1 MASVRLSDLIAPVFW
16 PVWADVK
23 KNRHT
28 HYWLKGGRSSTKS
41 SAISLFIILLIMQD
55 PQANAVCFRKVKETL
70 RDSVFEQVKWAI
82 DKLGV
87 DAYFKCSV
95 SPMEITYRPTG
106 QKILFRGVDDPLKIK
121 SLKTARGYFKLA
133 WFEELS
139 EFAGMEEVSNVI
151 LSVMRGGGGRPFLY
165 FYSYNPP
172 PQTSNWVNAQAN
184 VPRADRLV
192 VSSSYLDVPEE
203 WLGEAF
209 LREAKYQQKA
219 NEMLYRHIYLGE
231 ITGTGGA
238 IFPNA
243 CSRDITDEEIAQ
255 FDNLR
260 QGIDWG
266 FVNDPF
272 CFLKLHY
279 DSTRRDVYIFEEI
292 YGTGISNREA
302 IAKVDAIADPYT
314 PIYADSAEPKS
325 IKEFKDAAL
334 YVKAADKGPGSV
346 EYGIKFLQGLAHI
359 YIDPD
364 RCPNAWREFSLYEL
378 EKDRNGEW
386 KREPP
391 DKDNHCLAA
400 GTQIITDKG
409 LKAVEDIKRG
419 DYVLTRA
426 GYKKVLWGGISG
438 RNMAVYEIK
447 SSSGKRIK
455 ATAEHL
461 VFTARG
467 FVPVFELKAGDILL
481 EAKTW
486 QKSYTHTVAHGA
498 DTRKVRAEATESIL
512 KAAAGIC
519 TILYGNY
526 STARASKGKLYTTL
540 TETAKTTL
548 LKIWKRLRRMNIWRI
563 SILSQKKGWRPS
575 WNFWNK
581 YAQKPPCGT
590 KAPREKSG
598 TKSMRA
604 KIILGNLFTPIK
616 SVCSAGINLLPKT
629 VRKSFAATNASPLGA
644 GKKKRTMLPIPASI
658 AERSFWQTNTQK
670 GFFAASHV
678 QSVTLTGT
686 EKQVYDLTVE
696 EQHEFFANGIL
707 VHNCIDSARY
717 ALCKDTL
724 TW

>member
-1 MASVRLSDLIAPVFW
+1 MAVRLTDLIAATFW
-16 PVWADVK
+16 VVWNAIK
-23 KNRHT
+23 LGEYT
-28 HYWLKGGRSSTKS
+28 HYWLKGGRSSGKS
-41 SAISLFIILLIMQD
+41 SFISLAIVLLLILD
-55 PQANAVCFRKVKETL
+55 PDANAICFRKVGDTI
-70 RDSVFEQVKWAI
+70 RNSVYEQIKWAI
-82 DKLGV
+82 EMLGLS
-87 DAYFKCSV
+87 DYFRYLV
-95 SPMEITYRPTG
+95 APLEIVYIPTG
-106 QKILFRGVDDPLKIK
+106 QKIMFRGVDDPQKIK
-121 SLKTARGYFKLA
+121 SLKLAKGYFKLA
-133 WFEELS
+133 WFEELA
-139 EFAGMEEVSNVI
+139 EFAGMEEVNNVL
-151 LSVMRGGGGRPFLY
+151 LSVMRGGGNKPFCY

-172 PQTSNWVNAQAN
+172 AQASNWVNAEAN
-184 VPRADRLV
+184 TPRADRLV
-192 VSSSYLDVPEE
+192 VSSSYLDIPKE

-209 LREAKYQQKA
+209 LREAEYQKKS
-219 NEMLYRHIYLGE
+219 NELLYRHIYLGE
-231 ITGTGGA
+231 ATGTGGA

-243 CSRDITDEEIAQ
+243 SAFKMSDEQISQ

-447 SSSGKRIK
+447 STSGKRIK

-498 DTRKVRAEATESIL
+498 
-512 KAAAGIC
+512 
-519 TILYGNY
+519 
-526 STARASKGKLYTTL
+526 
-540 TETAKTTL
+540 
-548 LKIWKRLRRMNIWRI
+548 
-563 SILSQKKGWRPS
+563 
-575 WNFWNK
+575 
-581 YAQKPPCGT
+581 
-590 KAPREKSG
+590 
-598 TKSMRA
+598 
-604 KIILGNLFTPIK
+604 
-616 SVCSAGINLLPKT
+616 
-629 VRKSFAATNASPLGA
+629 
-644 GKKKRTMLPIPASI
+644 GKKKRTTLPIPACI
-658 AERSFWQTNTQK
+658 AERRFWQTNTQK
-670 GFFAASHV
+670 GFFAVSRV

-686 EKQVYDLTVE
+686 EKQVYDLTVA

>member
-1 MASVRLSDLIAPVFW
+1 M
-16 PVWADVK
+16 
-23 KNRHT
+23 
-28 HYWLKGGRSSTKS
+28 
-41 SAISLFIILLIMQD
+41 
-55 PQANAVCFRKVKETL
+55 
-70 RDSVFEQVKWAI
+70 
-82 DKLGV
+82 
-87 DAYFKCSV
+87 
-95 SPMEITYRPTG
+95 
-106 QKILFRGVDDPLKIK
+106 
-121 SLKTARGYFKLA
+121 
-133 WFEELS
+133 
-139 EFAGMEEVSNVI
+139 
-151 LSVMRGGGGRPFLY
+151 
-165 FYSYNPP
+165 
-172 PQTSNWVNAQAN
+172 
-184 VPRADRLV
+184 
-192 VSSSYLDVPEE
+192 DVPEE

-243 CSRDITDEEIAQ
+243 CSRRITDEEIAQ

-292 YGTGISNREA
+292 YGTGISNRDA
-302 IAKVDAIADPYT
+302 IAKVDAAADPYT

-467 FVPVFELKAGDILL
+467 FVPVFELKAGDVLL

-498 DTRKVRAEATESIL
+498 
-512 KAAAGIC
+512 
-519 TILYGNY
+519 
-526 STARASKGKLYTTL
+526 
-540 TETAKTTL
+540 
-548 LKIWKRLRRMNIWRI
+548 
-563 SILSQKKGWRPS
+563 
-575 WNFWNK
+575 
-581 YAQKPPCGT
+581 
-590 KAPREKSG
+590 
-598 TKSMRA
+598 
-604 KIILGNLFTPIK
+604 
-616 SVCSAGINLLPKT
+616 
-629 VRKSFAATNASPLGA
+629 
-644 GKKKRTMLPIPASI
+644 GKKKRTTLPIPACI